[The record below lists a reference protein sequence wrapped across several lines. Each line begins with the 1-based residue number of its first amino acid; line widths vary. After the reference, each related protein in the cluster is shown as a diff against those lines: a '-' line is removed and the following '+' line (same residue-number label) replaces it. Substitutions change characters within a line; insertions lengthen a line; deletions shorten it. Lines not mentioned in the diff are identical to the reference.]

1 MLMIPCGYFW
11 PSHSACDQDDQI
23 EAFNIRSRDDCMVL
37 KFGGGIADVQRD
49 NREISRVK
57 RECPKIHARKV
68 PQLSNGWS

>member
-1 MLMIPCGYFW
+1 
-11 PSHSACDQDDQI
+11 
-23 EAFNIRSRDDCMVL
+23 MVL